1 MKKFSIV
8 LGCLMLLLPALKLS
22 AQNNEDEELQL
33 IRDQWGVDKKQLIMD
48 YMKFS
53 DAESKKFWPVY
64 DAFMKEQRTLVDARI
79 KVIKDY
85 AANYSKLTNAK
96 ATELTNKIID
106 NDMAISRLLK
116 SYYPKFSTAIT
127 PLRASQYMQVE
138 YYLGTQIKSMIQ
150 DEIPFVGDLD
160 KSKKKG

>member
-8 LGCLMLLLPALKLS
+8 LGCLLLLLPGLRLA
-22 AQNNEDEELQL
+22 AQNNEDEQLQL

-53 DAESKKFWPVY
+53 DAESKKFWPIY
-64 DAFMKEQRTLVDARI
+64 DAYMKEQRMLMDSRI
-79 KVIKDY
+79 KMIKDY
-85 AANYSKLTNAK
+85 ATNYSKLTNAK
-96 ATELTNKIID
+96 ATELTNKVLD
-106 NDMAISRLLK
+106 NDMAQSRLAK
-116 SYYPKFSTAIT
+116 TYYAKFSTAIT

-138 YYLGTQIKSMIQ
+138 YYLNTTIKSMIQ
-150 DEIPFVGDLD
+150 DEIPFVGELD

>member
-8 LGCLMLLLPALKLS
+8 LGCLLLMLPGLRLA

-64 DAFMKEQRTLVDARI
+64 DAYMKELRSLVDTRI

-85 AANYSKLTNAK
+85 AANYQKLTNAK
-96 ATELTNKIID
+96 ATELTNKVLD

-116 SYYPKFSTAIT
+116 TYYPKFSAALT
-127 PLRASQYMQVE
+127 PVRASQYMQVE
-138 YYLGTQIKSMIQ
+138 YYLNTTIKSMIQ
-150 DEIPFVGDLD
+150 DEIPFVGELD